1 MLMNHNAEQE
11 RKYHQNTIS
20 FPIDCIG
27 VGLHS
32 GKTVKV
38 KFLPAEANSGI
49 TYVRT
54 DIKTSN
60 NVIQAIYSNVVDT
73 RMCTVIANP
82 EGASVSTIEHLMAAL
97 RGLEID
103 NLRVEID
110 GPEMPIMDGSS
121 AMFIFLLECAG
132 IKALPAM
139 RRYIKVLKEVR
150 VDRGDA
156 SASYAP
162 SDACDYTLTLHYNHP
177 FITTQKLD
185 FKLEPSTF
193 KSGLSRA
200 RTYGFLED
208 LDSLQKAGLGL
219 GGSLNNVLVIDQD
232 KVLNEN
238 GLRYSDEL
246 VRHKVLDAVGDLYLA
261 GAPILGHFEGYKSGH
276 EMNNKLLRAIFASE
290 ENWCYADPEHTEL
303 PHDEA
308 FDADMRLSA

>member
-1 MLMNHNAEQE
+1 MLMNHKAEQE
-11 RKYHQNTIS
+11 RRYHQNTIS

-49 TYVRT
+49 TFVRT

-60 NVIQAIYSNVVDT
+60 NVIQATYSNVVDT
-73 RMCTVIANP
+73 KMCTVIGNS
-82 EGASVSTIEHLMAAL
+82 EGALVSTIEHLMAAL

-139 RRYIKVLKEVR
+139 RRYIKILKNVYVE
-150 VDRGDA
+150 RGDA
-156 SASYAP
+156 TASYSP
-162 SDACDYTLTLHYNHP
+162 SDSSDYSVTLSYSHP
-177 FITTQKLD
+177 FITKQTLD

-193 KSGLSRA
+193 KPGLSRA

-219 GGSLNNVLVIDQD
+219 GGSLNNVVVIDQD

-261 GAPILGHFEGYKSGH
+261 GAPIIGRFEGFKSGH

-290 ENWCYADPEHTEL
+290 ENWCYVDPEYTEL

-308 FDADMRLSA
+308 YEADMRLSA